1 MPKIDVSLIEGYDT
15 MTPEQKLAALEA
27 YEYEDHADELER
39 TKNALSKANSEAA
52 ESKRKLREKLTVDEQ
67 AAQQEAEEKEKLK
80 KDNAA
85 LMEELSVTKNTAQ
98 LVALGYEAKLAAET
112 AKAMFDGDT
121 AKVFAN
127 QKKHQEA
134 MAHQIEAELLKK
146 TPMPPAGAGGS
157 GLDYQKKLE
166 EARSS
171 NDFAAVAYYTR
182 LIAEQ
187 EAQAEQ

>member
-127 QKKHQEA
+127 QKKNQET
-134 MAHQIEAELLKK
+134 MAHQIEADLLKK
-146 TPMPPAGAGGS
+146 TPKPPAGAGGS

>member
-52 ESKRKLREKLTVDEQ
+52 EIKRKLREKLTVDEQ

-98 LVALGYEAKLAAET
+98 LVALGYEAKLAADT

-134 MAHQIEAELLKK
+134 MAHQIEADLLKK
-146 TPMPPAGAGGS
+146 TPKPPAGAGGS

>member
-134 MAHQIEAELLKK
+134 MAHLIEADLLKK
-146 TPMPPAGAGGS
+146 TPKPPAGAGGS

>member
-134 MAHQIEAELLKK
+134 MAHQIEADLLKK
-146 TPMPPAGAGGS
+146 TPKPPAGAGGS

>member
-1 MPKIDVSLIEGYDT
+1 MPKIDVSLIEGYDA

-134 MAHQIEAELLKK
+134 MAHQIEADLLKK
-146 TPMPPAGAGGS
+146 TPKPPAGAGGS
-157 GLDYQKKLE
+157 GLDYQKNLE

>member
-127 QKKHQEA
+127 QKKHQET
-134 MAHQIEAELLKK
+134 MAHQIETDLLKK
-146 TPMPPAGAGGS
+146 TPKPPAGAGGS

>member
-112 AKAMFDGDT
+112 A
-121 AKVFAN
+121 
-127 QKKHQEA
+127 
-134 MAHQIEAELLKK
+134 
-146 TPMPPAGAGGS
+146 
-157 GLDYQKKLE
+157 
-166 EARSS
+166 
-171 NDFAAVAYYTR
+171 
-182 LIAEQ
+182 
-187 EAQAEQ
+187 

>member
-127 QKKHQEA
+127 QKKHQET
-134 MAHQIEAELLKK
+134 MAYQIEADLLKK
-146 TPMPPAGAGGS
+146 TPKPPAGAGGS

>member
-98 LVALGYEAKLAAET
+98 LVALGYEAKLAADT

-134 MAHQIEAELLKK
+134 MAHQIEADLLKK
-146 TPMPPAGAGGS
+146 TPKPPAGAGGS
-157 GLDYQKKLE
+157 SLDYQKKLE

>member
-1 MPKIDVSLIEGYDT
+1 MPKIDVSLIEGYDA

-112 AKAMFDGDT
+112 AKAMF
-121 AKVFAN
+121 VV
-127 QKKHQEA
+127 
-134 MAHQIEAELLKK
+134 I
-146 TPMPPAGAGGS
+146 PPRC
-157 GLDYQKKLE
+157 LPTRRNIRRPWHI
-166 EARSS
+166 RS
-171 NDFAAVAYYTR
+171 R
-182 LIAEQ
+182 LIF
-187 EAQAEQ
+187 

>member
-98 LVALGYEAKLAAET
+98 LVALGYEAKLAADT

-134 MAHQIEAELLKK
+134 MAHQIEADLLKK
-146 TPMPPAGAGGS
+146 TPKPPAGAGGS

>member
-134 MAHQIEAELLKK
+134 MAHQIEADLLKK
-146 TPMPPAGAGGS
+146 TPKPPAGAGGS

-187 EAQAEQ
+187 EAQVEQ

>member
-134 MAHQIEAELLKK
+134 TAHQIEADLLKK
-146 TPMPPAGAGGS
+146 TPKPPAGAGGS